1 MTRAQ
6 ILLLSAVVVGACVLV
21 PIIGARRWR
30 THDTAARATWW
41 WLLLA
46 SVLSLVI
53 LATTL
58 RGIRN
63 AALAWATFPL
73 YAFVG
78 LRALLALHPHA
89 RVRTITWIAFAAY
102 CVTWA
107 VTGVPT
113 EGFSS
118 IAGPLLWV
126 ILCCVAGTVLILR
139 MHVTR
144 APLHDFGVL
153 VAIAV
158 IVTYLPA
165 LALEPLS
172 AMLHP
177 TRPELVLRL
186 WIGRQV
192 LAVLGSFLFIWAY
205 LARPAAR

>member
-1 MTRAQ
+1 MTRTQ
-6 ILLLSAVVVGACVLV
+6 LLLLSVVVVGSSILV
-21 PIIGARRWR
+21 PVVGARRWR
-30 THDTAARATWW
+30 AHDTATRATWW

-46 SVLSLVI
+46 AVLNLMM

-63 AALAWATFPL
+63 AALAWAAFPL

-89 RVRTITWIAFAAY
+89 RIRTITWIAFAAY
-102 CVTWA
+102 CVTWL

-118 IAGPLLWV
+118 IAGPLLWML
-126 ILCCVAGTVLILR
+126 LCGVAGAVLILR
-139 MHVTR
+139 MQVTR

-158 IVTYLPA
+158 MVTYLPA

-172 AMLHP
+172 TVLHP
-177 TRPELVLRL
+177 TQPDLVLRL

-192 LAVLGSFLFIWAY
+192 LAVLGSFLFIRAY